1 MSIKGSKSKFAV
13 REGIP
18 GIENTQDLPIHVTAQ
33 AVPGERIALD
43 VVSHGVYE
51 VSNTG
56 VIGAAS
62 VKRLIQS
69 VAHGAKAGD
78 IIKMTSGNSLD
89 AEIPIIEIVDADFFV
104 IPYEADIAVA
114 DTFNLLRHVT
124 PKYAADGSTSVTITS
139 APTQFILDGNP
150 QQVVEDT
157 VAPANNRA
165 MPNKLFVEI
174 DGVQYAVSK
183 DTGTPANT
191 VSVPVEITGAA
202 GPINITAGDL
212 NVQLTDLGANFDRTR
227 IGNGTNQWEMNASGE
242 GLVHDADALAELQTI
257 SAIDFATEATLANIE
272 ANQTNGTQKT
282 IITDGA
288 GDVNTKQL
296 GTALLNTDIA
306 LITTTTIHGLNSSGG
321 GSFVDVKVNPSGKLL
336 VAAEVTASA
345 LPTDAATETTLTN
358 VYNEL
363 VTSGNEANTNALVLI
378 DEIGAK
384 NETAPATDTASS
396 GLNGRLQRIA
406 QRLTSLIALFPS
418 SIGQKAKADSLSVTL
433 ASDQGAL
440 ETKQKALTN
449 TFDEYLTLTTVQTFT
464 APANAIGGKI
474 QALSD
479 NGANIRYKQGGT
491 ATTTSGIRLEPGRSE
506 DFTGGSN
513 ITVVSESGTNAVSI
527 QWTVQ

>member
-33 AVPGERIALD
+33 SVPGERIALD

-124 PKYAADGSTSVTITS
+124 PKYAADGSTSVTITT
-139 APTQFILDGNP
+139 APTQFILDGIP
-150 QQVVEDT
+150 QQVIEDT

-165 MPNKLFVEI
+165 MPNKLFIEI

-183 DTGTPANT
+183 DTGTPSNT
-191 VSVPVEITGAA
+191 VSVPVEITGAS

-227 IGNGTNQWEMNASGE
+227 IGNGTNQWEMNATGE
-242 GLVHDADALAELQTI
+242 GLVKDTDLFNELQTFANENMTNLLVI
-257 SAIDFATEATLANIE
+257 SAKLDSIIANSEI
-272 ANQTNGTQKT
+272 QT
-282 IITDGA
+282 
-288 GDVNTKQL
+288 
-296 GTALLNTDIA
+296 
-306 LITTTTIHGLNSSGG
+306 
-321 GSFVDVKVNPSGKLL
+321 GSF
-336 VAAEVTASA
+336 
-345 LPTDAATETTLTN
+345 
-358 VYNEL
+358 
-363 VTSGNEANTNALVLI
+363 
-378 DEIGAK
+378 DEKIGF
-384 NETAPATDTASS
+384 
-396 GLNGRLQRIA
+396 IA
-406 QRLTSLIALFPS
+406 
-418 SIGQKAKADSLSVTL
+418 
-433 ASDQGAL
+433 
-440 ETKQKALTN
+440 
-449 TFDEYLTLTTVQTFT
+449 VQTFT
-464 APANAIGGKI
+464 APANATSG
-474 QALSD
+474 
-479 NGANIRYKQGGT
+479 NIMNVGSGSVRYKQGGV
-491 ATTTSGIRLEPGRSE
+491 ATSVSGLRLEPGRSE
-506 DFTGGSN
+506 QILNGSN
-513 ITVVSESGTNAVSI
+513 ISIISEDGTTACDVAIIWNI
-527 QWTVQ
+527 KP

>member
-33 AVPGERIALD
+33 SVPGERIALD

-104 IPYEADIAVA
+104 IPYEADIAIA

-124 PKYAADGSTSVTITS
+124 PKYAADGSTSVTITT
-139 APTQFILDGNP
+139 APTQFILDGIP
-150 QQVVEDT
+150 QQVIEDT

-183 DTGTPANT
+183 DTGTPSNT

-227 IGNGTNQWEMNASGE
+227 IGNGTNQWEMNATGE
-242 GLVHDADALAELQTI
+242 GLVKDTDLFNELQT
-257 SAIDFATEATLANIE
+257 FANENS
-272 ANQTNGTQKT
+272 TN
-282 IITDGA
+282 
-288 GDVNTKQL
+288 
-296 GTALLNTDIA
+296 
-306 LITTTTIHGLNSSGG
+306 
-321 GSFVDVKVNPSGKLL
+321 LL
-336 VAAEVTASA
+336 VANAHLSEIEGAVETLETTVVADGAAQPANGLIVGGHNGSGVFRHIRVSNTGVVQVEQTAQP
-345 LPTDAATETTLTN
+345 LPTGAATETTLNSLLTAFN
-358 VYNEL
+358 AEDFA
-363 VTSGNEANTNALVLI
+363 TS
-378 DEIGAK
+378 AK
-384 NETAPATDTASS
+384 QDTMISSLASIAGEDFATETTLAAMSAKLPATL
-396 GLNGRLQRIA
+396 GE
-406 QRLTSLIALFPS
+406 
-418 SIGQKAKADSLSVTL
+418 KVKADSLSVTL

-440 ETKQKALTN
+440 ETKEKALTN

-479 NGANIRYKQGGT
+479 NGSNVRYKQGGT

-527 QWTVQ
+527 QWTIQ

>member
-33 AVPGERIALD
+33 SVTGERIALD

-124 PKYAADGSTSVTITS
+124 PKYAADGSTSVTITT
-139 APTQFILDGNP
+139 APTQFILDGIP
-150 QQVVEDT
+150 QQVIEDT

-165 MPNKLFVEI
+165 MPNRLFVDI

-227 IGNGTNQWEMNASGE
+227 IGDGTNQWNMTAIGE
-242 GLVHDADALAELQTI
+242 GLVHDPDVLVELQTLNGAVATEATLALLEGKDFATEAKQDAILAELQLKADLTETQPVSLASVPLPTGAATEATLNNLLTAFNAEDFATSAKQDTI
-257 SAIDFATEATLANIE
+257 ITSLSSIAAEDFATEATLA
-272 ANQTNGTQKT
+272 AMSAKLP
-282 IITDGA
+282 A
-288 GDVNTKQL
+288 SL
-296 GTALLNTDIA
+296 GKKA
-306 LITTTTIHGLNSSGG
+306 
-321 GSFVDVKVNPSGKLL
+321 
-336 VAAEVTASA
+336 
-345 LPTDAATETTLTN
+345 
-358 VYNEL
+358 
-363 VTSGNEANTNALVLI
+363 
-378 DEIGAK
+378 
-384 NETAPATDTASS
+384 DTAS
-396 GLNGRLQRIA
+396 
-406 QRLTSLIALFPS
+406 F
-418 SIGQKAKADSLSVTL
+418 SVTL
-433 ASDQGAL
+433 ATNEVLSTQERALACGTVTDLTIAGSGVTTINAPVGAR
-440 ETKQKALTN
+440 
-449 TFDEYLTLTTVQTFT
+449 
-464 APANAIGGKI
+464 GMKI
-474 QALSD
+474 QAGINNTSD
-479 NGANIRYKQGGT
+479 LLVGLGGATPDN
-491 ATTTSGIRLEPGRSE
+491 TTKTGLEFQPGRSE
-506 DFTGGSN
+506 DIQGASN
-513 ITVVSESGTNAVSI
+513 VEVTAYDPAATNQKIVIVWSY
-527 QWTVQ
+527 V